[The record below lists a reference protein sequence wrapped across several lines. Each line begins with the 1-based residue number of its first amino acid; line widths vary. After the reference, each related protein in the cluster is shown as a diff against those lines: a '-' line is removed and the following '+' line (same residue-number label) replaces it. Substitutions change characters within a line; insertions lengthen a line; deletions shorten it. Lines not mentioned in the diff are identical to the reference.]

1 MLRFNPTGTAAAR
14 EFKLRLKDEAEEPL
28 WFTHDD
34 PEIDVAA
41 IPINV
46 ARLRKEEIQFAYFK
60 SELHVASRTKATEMG
75 VSEGDGVFL
84 LGFPMGLIGNTR
96 NMVVVRQGAI
106 ARIRDFLE
114 GGSRDFLID
123 CTVFPGNSGGPV
135 VGRPEFT
142 SIKGTKAVD
151 GAYLLGIVAA
161 YIPYEDVA
169 ISAQT
174 KQPRII
180 FQENSGLARVFPVD
194 HINDVVIKAKT
205 GARAPKEP
213 LAARG

>member
-1 MLRFNPTGTAAAR
+1 
-14 EFKLRLKDEAEEPL
+14 
-28 WFTHDD
+28 
-34 PEIDVAA
+34 
-41 IPINV
+41 
-46 ARLRKEEIQFAYFK
+46 
-60 SELHVASRTKATEMG
+60 MG